1 MAGRKGPWRNKE
13 PCQNVTRSRVIF
25 GGWLLLRLIAKDSD
39 QASAKTPVLLSHLLS
54 AESEGISSLPRLVL
68 NVPSAVARVNT
79 CWGGRIFGVKISDT
93 LKVEHHLPSHKPL
106 QDQSGNAGAVFMG
119 RTSPCGAK

>member
-1 MAGRKGPWRNKE
+1 M
-13 PCQNVTRSRVIF
+13 IF

-68 NVPSAVARVNT
+68 NVPSAVAIVNT

-119 RTSPCGAK
+119 RTSPCGAKRALGEVAALISYMFWSP